1 MAEQNVTENKSN
13 FNIPEVIPILP
24 LQDVLVFPKTM
35 IPLEVTGIASALVD
49 EAMTKDRLVGLIMT
63 EKEPETPNQYTKDD
77 LHQVGTC
84 AVILKMAKTSENHTQ
99 LLLQGL
105 SRFSIEELVEGKPY
119 QQARIKL
126 IEETEVKD
134 LETEALMSNMLSLFD
149 RILKL
154 SPFLPP
160 EFGPMAKSIT
170 EAGTLA
176 DLIASIINAPV
187 KEKQKVLDTADVKL
201 RLKELTRLVNHQ
213 MEVLELGNKIQ
224 TKVKDDIDKSQ
235 REYYLRQQMKAIKQE
250 LGETEENAV
259 ETDEYRKKIEEAH
272 LPEEAQKEAMRE
284 LERLSRMSPSSAEY
298 TVSSTYL
305 DWMTSLPW
313 NVSTTDNLD
322 ITKARQIL
330 DEDHYGLAKAK
341 RRIIEYLAV
350 RKLKPDS
357 KGPILCFVGPPGTGK
372 TSLGQSIARALER
385 KFVRISLGGVRDE
398 AEIRGHRRTYIGALP
413 GRIIQSLRRAESNN
427 PVFMLDEIDKVG
439 SDFRGDPSSALL
451 EVLDPQQNS
460 TFSDHYLDVPFDLSH
475 VVFIA
480 TANVLDTIPPA
491 LLDRLEVIELTGY
504 TQEEKMKI
512 AERYLIPRQLKE
524 NGLTAAQFKL
534 TAKAL
539 LTVITGYTREA
550 GVRNLEREIANACR
564 GVAAQIAEGS
574 IKSKTVT
581 EKDIHKYLGAVR
593 VPTDIDA
600 RITKPGIAIGLAWTP
615 VGGDMLFIEATAMK
629 GRKGLTLTG
638 QLGDVMKES
647 ASAAL
652 SFIRTNAKE
661 LGVKPDFFDDLDIHI
676 HVPAGAIPKDGP
688 SAGVTMLAA
697 LTSLLTNRKVKKHL
711 AMTGEITLRGAV
723 LPVGGIKEKM
733 LAAYRAGIKTIIL
746 PAWNRKDLEDLP
758 ANVQKSITFH
768 FVSDM
773 MDVVRLALEPLKEKK
788 PVIMQSKKAKASPKK
803 SSKPAVTGKKKKTA
817 AKVKSLKPAAATK
830 KKKTS
835 VTRKSVS
842 KKK

>member
-1 MAEQNVTENKSN
+1 MTEQNVTENKNN

-24 LQDVLVFPKTM
+24 LHNVLVFPKTM
-35 IPLEVTGIASALVD
+35 IPLEVSGNASMLVD
-49 EAMTKDRLVGLIMT
+49 EAMTKDRLIGLIMSK
-63 EKEPETPNQYTKDD
+63 KEPDTPNQYTLDD
-77 LHQVGTC
+77 LHRVGTC
-84 AVILKMAKTSENHTQ
+84 AMIMKMVKTSENHTQ
-99 LLLQGL
+99 MLLQGV
-105 SRFSIEELVEGKPY
+105 SRFSIEELIEGKSY

-126 IEETEVKD
+126 IEEKEVKD
-134 LETEALMSNMLSLFD
+134 LETEALMSNLLSLFD

-187 KEKQKVLDTADVKL
+187 EEKQKVLDIADVKQ
-201 RLKELTRLVNHQ
+201 RLKGLTSLVNHQ

-235 REYYLRQQMKAIKQE
+235 RDYYLRQQMKAIKQE
-250 LGETEENAV
+250 LGETDENTV
-259 ETDEYRKKIEEAH
+259 ETDEYRKKIEEKN
-272 LPEEAQKEAMRE
+272 LPEEAKKEALRE
-284 LERLSRMSPSSAEY
+284 LERLSRMHPSSAEY

-305 DWMTSLPW
+305 DWITALPW
-313 NVSTTDNLD
+313 NNSTTDNLD
-322 ITKARQIL
+322 IAKARQVL
-330 DEDHYGLAKAK
+330 DEDHYGLIKPK
-341 RRIIEYLAV
+341 KRIIEYLAV

-372 TSLGQSIARALER
+372 TSLGHSIARALER
-385 KFVRISLGGVRDE
+385 KFVRMSLGGVRDE

-413 GRIIQSLRRAESNN
+413 GRVIQGLRRAESNN

-451 EVLDPQQNS
+451 EVLDPQQNNS
-460 TFSDHYLDVPFDLSH
+460 FSDHYLDVPFDLSR
-475 VVFIA
+475 VMFIT

-504 TQEEKMKI
+504 TQEEKVKI
-512 AERYLIPRQLKE
+512 AERYLIPRQLTE

-534 TAKAL
+534 TDKAL
-539 LTVITGYTREA
+539 NTIITGYTREA

-564 GVAAQIAEGS
+564 GVAAQIAEG
-574 IKSKTVT
+574 ILKSKTLT
-581 EKDIHKYLGAVR
+581 DKDISKYLGPVR

-600 RITKPGIAIGLAWTP
+600 RITRPGIAIGLAWTP
-615 VGGDMLFIEATAMK
+615 MGGDILFIEATAMK
-629 GRKGLTLTG
+629 GKKGLTLTG

-647 ASAAL
+647 AAAAL

-661 LGVKPDFFDDLDIHI
+661 LGVKPEFFEDMDIHI

-688 SAGVTMLAA
+688 SAGVTMLTV

-723 LPVGGIKEKM
+723 LPVGGVKEKV
-733 LAAYRAGIKTIIL
+733 LAAYRAGIKTILL
-746 PAWNRKDLEDLP
+746 PAWNRKDIEDIP
-758 ANVQKSITFH
+758 ANVQKSISFH
-768 FVSDM
+768 FINDM
-773 MDVVRLALEPLKEKK
+773 MEVIKLALEP
-788 PVIMQSKKAKASPKK
+788 V
-803 SSKPAVTGKKKKTA
+803 KKKK
-817 AKVKSLKPAAATK
+817 PAK
-830 KKKTS
+830 KKRSALS
-835 VTRKSVS
+835 VKKSKRK
-842 KKK
+842 